1 MPTINGRVC
10 VVNGT
15 PVDKVFSNGRQ
26 VYGRNL
32 LTGTRDWQGEWMNL
46 SKWAVPAGEETYT
59 GLTVRSFPTSWWAL
73 GQYYDAKPN
82 TTYTFSFYAKTSE
95 AGNFL
100 DIFLLDKEDWS
111 SPVVHPPVFAN
122 RNITTEWQRYSITS
136 TTKSSGKIMPSVC
149 STRDGISIYA
159 AGYKLEEGSV
169 VTPWTPAPED
179 VGVK

>member
-1 MPTINGRVC
+1 MPIINGRAC

-32 LTGTRDWQGEWMNL
+32 LTGTQSWQGEWGNL
-46 SKWAVPAGEETYT
+46 SKWAVDDEKYK
-59 GLTVRSFPTSWWAL
+59 GLTVRYRGVSWNGL

-82 TTYTFSFYAKTSE
+82 TTYTFSFYAKASE
-95 AGNFL
+95 SGNFME
-100 DIFLLDKEDWS
+100 IFKLDKEDWS
-111 SPVVHPPVFAN
+111 SPVVSSPLSAN
-122 RNITTEWQRYSITS
+122 QAITTEWKRYSVTF
-136 TTKSSGKIMPSVC
+136 TTKSSGKIFPSVC
-149 STRDGISIYA
+149 STKDDKTIYV

-169 VTPWTPAPED
+169 ATPWTPAPED